1 MKNFKDPITGQLFAY
16 EDDADI
22 FVKDGLVPISDEDVA
37 AIHAANEAKY
47 VVSKRIAELRAL
59 LSKSD
64 YKVLPDYDKNNES
77 IKTQRQA
84 WREEIR
90 TLEAQ

>member
-1 MKNFKDPITGQLFAY
+1 MKNFKDPLTGQLFAY
-16 EDDADI
+16 EDDADAFI
-22 FVKDGLVPISDEDVA
+22 KDGLIPLSDKDVA

-47 VVSKRIAELRAL
+47 VALQRIAELRAL
-59 LSKSD
+59 LANSD
-64 YKVLPDYDKNNES
+64 YKVLPDYDKDNEG
-77 IKTQRQA
+77 IKAQRQA